1 MMLVFGLMLLLLQTS
16 ASLGHKL
23 NLLNPRNTDNRIQKR
38 INNNNTTDPVCR
50 IKNGKMRE
58 TECDLYS
65 NRPEVTVINGT
76 LIINRVIRA
85 DSGNYTVTLFHCS
98 GCLETSTDLQVNVEA
113 PIGSVEVSIICSSS
127 GTMRVSCSSEGDQ
140 ILYSWTLNGDPLMD
154 GNSSIDLDEGTDGN
168 ISCSVKNHVSHG
180 QETVTAKPC
189 PGLDRFCRFNQ
200 SDICYAALGHKLNL
214 LNPGNTDI
222 RIQKRINNNKTT
234 DPVCRVKNG
243 KMRETEC
250 DLYSNR
256 PEVTVINGT
265 LIINRVIRADSG
277 NYTVTLFRCFR
288 CSETSTDLQVNVE
301 APIGSVEVSIICSS
315 SGTMRVS
322 CSSEDDQILYSW
334 TLNGDPLMDGNSS
347 IDLDEGTDG
356 NISCSVKN
364 HVSHGQE
371 TVTAKPCPG
380 LDRFCRFNQ
389 SDICYAALGHKLNLL
404 NPRNTD
410 NRIQKRINNNKTTD
424 PVCRIK
430 NGKMRETECDLYS
443 NRPEV
448 TVINGTLIINR
459 VIRADSGNYTVTL
472 FHCSGCSETST
483 DLQVNVEAPI
493 GSVEVSIIC
502 SSSGMMRGSCS
513 SEGDQI
519 LYSWTLNGDP
529 LMDGNSSIDL
539 DEGTDGNISCSVK
552 NHVSHGQETVTAKP
566 CPGPTTASVT
576 STVTKDSENEKTGQ
590 VDTSCCW
597 Q

>member
-1 MMLVFGLMLLLLQTS
+1 MLVFGLMLLLQT
-16 ASLGHKL
+16 
-23 NLLNPRNTDNRIQKR
+23 
-38 INNNNTTDPVCR
+38 
-50 IKNGKMRE
+50 
-58 TECDLYS
+58 
-65 NRPEVTVINGT
+65 
-76 LIINRVIRA
+76 
-85 DSGNYTVTLFHCS
+85 
-98 GCLETSTDLQVNVEA
+98 
-113 PIGSVEVSIICSSS
+113 
-127 GTMRVSCSSEGDQ
+127 
-140 ILYSWTLNGDPLMD
+140 
-154 GNSSIDLDEGTDGN
+154 
-168 ISCSVKNHVSHG
+168 
-180 QETVTAKPC
+180 
-189 PGLDRFCRFNQ
+189 
-200 SDICYAALGHKLNL
+200 AA
-214 LNPGNTDI
+214 
-222 RIQKRINNNKTT
+222 
-234 DPVCRVKNG
+234 C
-243 KMRETEC
+243 
-250 DLYSNR
+250 
-256 PEVTVINGT
+256 
-265 LIINRVIRADSG
+265 
-277 NYTVTLFRCFR
+277 
-288 CSETSTDLQVNVE
+288 
-301 APIGSVEVSIICSS
+301 
-315 SGTMRVS
+315 
-322 CSSEDDQILYSW
+322 
-334 TLNGDPLMDGNSS
+334 
-347 IDLDEGTDG
+347 
-356 NISCSVKN
+356 
-364 HVSHGQE
+364 
-371 TVTAKPCPG
+371 

-576 STVTKDSENEKTGQ
+576 STVTKDSENGMSFSSAVGNELFTTVLKFEFDRVSFFHSFICPLIALGCIALILILLFIIVYHIYKKKQVKSTPAAAGNEDVIYADISHKKKSETKKTESLPAAGVEYVEIQPQKRRKERKEKEEEVQYGEVIFNLNRSSARTRPQ
-590 VDTSCCW
+590 EECIYSQLADVMT
-597 Q
+597 